1 MKVTA
6 VIPIRSGSQR
16 VKDKNLR
23 KFGNTTLM
31 ELKIENLLQ
40 VPELD
45 KVLVNTN
52 SEGANTIVKAH
63 PAYQLVGEV
72 N

>member
-1 MKVTA
+1 MKITA

-23 KFGNTTLM
+23 PFGDTTLM
-31 ELKIENLLQ
+31 ELKIKTLMQ

-45 KVLVNTN
+45 SIIVNTN
-52 SEGANTIVKAH
+52 SEEAISIVNKC
-63 PAYQLVGEV
+63 YRGG
-72 N
+72 

>member
-23 KFGNTTLM
+23 KFGNTTLI
-31 ELKIENLLQ
+31 ELKINNLLQ

-45 KVLVNTN
+45 KVIVNTN
-52 SEGANTIVKAH
+52 SEEAINIVKNH
-63 PAYQLVGEV
+63 PAYQMGGV